1 MLLEDIS
8 SDSKKKKPPDTLMCR
23 VRLHQNSHGNH
34 IVEYTHVNI
43 DGHGDFLRLG
53 HSKICSDFII
63 ARLNQ
68 FSLAQLNRR
77 AGSGMLDHRK
87 KL

>member
-8 SDSKKKKPPDTLMCR
+8 GDPKKKKKPDTLTCG
-23 VRLHQNSHGNH
+23 VRLHQNSHGNR
-34 IVEYTHVNI
+34 IIEYTCVNV

-53 HSKICSDFII
+53 HGKICSDFII

-68 FSLAQLNRR
+68 FGLWELN
-77 AGSGMLDHRK
+77 
-87 KL
+87 